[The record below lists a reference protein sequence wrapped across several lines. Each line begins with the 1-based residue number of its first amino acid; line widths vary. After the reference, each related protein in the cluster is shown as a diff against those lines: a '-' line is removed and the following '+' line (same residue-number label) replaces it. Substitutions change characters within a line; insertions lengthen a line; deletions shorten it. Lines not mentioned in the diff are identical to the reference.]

1 MARTPSRKRARRDA
15 LFVLYQREVREVEMS
30 RLFDEVRE
38 REGYAPD
45 VFTRDLVA
53 AVLADVAS
61 LDATINR
68 LSTSWPVE
76 RLAPLERSVL
86 RMALAELRQGE
97 TPPEVVVDEAVRLTR
112 TYSTDESARLVNGI
126 LGAALREQQGRG
138 DQPAGHGEVVA

>member
-86 RMALAELRQGE
+86 RMALAELRQEE